1 MHRQF
6 IIGVIIIESSKS
18 YLVPSVEKAVQILE
32 FLTSA
37 DEACSLRD
45 IFSPLGIAKTTVYS
59 ILTTLVHCNL
69 VHKTP
74 EGLYM
79 PSLKLTAMGL
89 MARDF
94 TERVFLLRPQLEKL
108 RDQTGFTVFISAYD
122 NGEQIVQDKVDGF
135 SSVTFNSYSG
145 QRKKLNTSGGGK
157 AIAAFLS
164 PSELKKVLDRGLAK
178 LTDNSIYEEE
188 AFLAH
193 LEEVRQRGYAID
205 DNEGE
210 IGVCCVGAPIF
221 MYGGQLYGAVSVS
234 ALNGQLPLEDITNH
248 AEMVL
253 EVARNISK
261 SLGYNQL

>member
-1 MHRQF
+1 M
-6 IIGVIIIESSKS
+6 EESKS
-18 YLVPSVEKAVQILE
+18 YLVPSVEKSIQMLE

-45 IFSPLGIAKTTVYS
+45 IFTSLGIAKTTVYS
-59 ILTTLVHCNL
+59 ILNTLAHCNL

-94 TERVFLLRPQLEKL
+94 TERVFQLRPQLEAL
-108 RDQTGFTVFISAYD
+108 RDQTGFTVFFGAYD

-145 QRKKLNTSGGGK
+145 QRKKLNTSGSGK

-164 PSELKKVLDRGLAK
+164 PNELKKVLDRGLAK
-178 LTDNSIYEEE
+178 LTDNSIYEED

-193 LEEVRQRGYAID
+193 LEEVRQRGYSID
-205 DNEGE
+205 NNEGE
-210 IGVCCVGAPIF
+210 IGVRCIGVPVF

-234 ALNGQLPLEDITNH
+234 ALSDQLPLDDIPKH
-248 AEMVL
+248 AELVL

-261 SLGYNQL
+261 SLGYIAI